1 MARNLRVPRV
11 HAALKQEGAGCG
23 RRRIARLMQAAG
35 LQGRHRRRRHVT
47 TVPES
52 PGCNPA
58 SEW

>member
-1 MARNLRVPRV
+1 M